1 MARSPG
7 AHFFCPA
14 RPIFRV
20 DGEGMAM
27 RLAYLTVSLG
37 ICAACG
43 DGPPTPLTRA
53 AAAGDAREVQALLS
67 TGADPNETDGA
78 GGSALTAA
86 ARGGHLDAMRI
97 LIKGGAD
104 VNQRD
109 TRFSRWTPLVHAIH
123 TRQDDA
129 ARLLLDAGAE
139 VDAEMHGGA
148 TPLIFAAAYGE
159 TAIVEDLLDRGA
171 DPRHRTA
178 DGVTALTNAAGGGP
192 VFDITDGP
200 RIGSCNVDTVK
211 ALLRHAPDLEMPATA
226 WSRAARFIGRSKEC
240 REAFALL
247 ERRPRSGARGGGPDQ
262 REGQG
267 GDRELP
273 ARDPQTA
280 REAAKPGDRPQH
292 R

>member
-1 MARSPG
+1 M
-7 AHFFCPA
+7 
-14 RPIFRV
+14 
-20 DGEGMAM
+20 DL
-27 RLAYLTVSLG
+27 RLAYGMVALG
-37 ICAACG
+37 LCAACNG
-43 DGPPTPLTRA
+43 GPPTPLTRA
-53 AAAGDAREVQALLS
+53 AGRGDVREVQALLAQ
-67 TGADPNETDGA
+67 GADPNETDGA

-86 ARGGHLDAMRI
+86 AREGHVDVMRV

-109 TRFSRWTPLVHAIH
+109 ARFTRWTPLVHAIH
-123 TRQDDA
+123 KRQDAA

-159 TAIVEDLLDRGA
+159 TSIVEDLLDRGA
-171 DPRHRTA
+171 DPRHQTA

-200 RIGSCNVDTVK
+200 RIGSCNTDTVK
-211 ALLRHAPDLEMPATA
+211 ALLRHAPDLQMPASF
-226 WSRAARFIGRSKEC
+226 WSRTARFIGRSKDC
-240 REAFALL
+240 QQAFALL
-247 ERRPRSGARGGGPDQ
+247 ERRRGSGARGGGPDQ

-267 GDRELP
+267 RDRELP

-280 REAAKPGDRPQH
+280 REAAKPGDGPQH
-292 R
+292 H